1 MCLVTEME
9 EKMSERRRVESV
21 LEALE
26 LQRDLGD
33 TGLEESIEQ
42 WTSLL
47 THLEDCDEEET
58 R

>member
-1 MCLVTEME
+1 VTEME